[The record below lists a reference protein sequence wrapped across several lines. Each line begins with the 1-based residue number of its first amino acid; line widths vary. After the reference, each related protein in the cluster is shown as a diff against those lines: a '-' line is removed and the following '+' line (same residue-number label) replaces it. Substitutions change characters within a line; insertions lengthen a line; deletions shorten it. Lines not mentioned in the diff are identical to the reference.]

1 MGRRVPWRGSAAG
14 TLCEESPKVS
24 AQPNLLLDTCAMLF
38 LAEETRIDDDTLW
51 EISEAAHDGRLHLS
65 PISAWEI
72 GVGVSKGRL
81 SLPLAPLDF
90 IERFIER
97 MQVRLSPLSPAIL
110 IASSNLP
117 GSIHG
122 DPMDRIL
129 IATARA
135 LDLVLVTSDR
145 PILTYARAGHL
156 RALAC

>member
-1 MGRRVPWRGSAAG
+1 
-14 TLCEESPKVS
+14 VS

-38 LAEETRIDDDTLW
+38 LADETPMKDETLW

-81 SLPLAPLDF
+81 NLPLAPLDF

-97 MQVRLSPLSPAIL
+97 MQVKLSPLTPAIL
-110 IASSNLP
+110 VSSSNLP
-117 GSIHG
+117 GNIHG

>member
-1 MGRRVPWRGSAAG
+1 
-14 TLCEESPKVS
+14 
-24 AQPNLLLDTCAMLF
+24 MLF
-38 LAEETRIDDDTLW
+38 LANETPMKDETLW

-72 GVGVSKGRL
+72 GIGVSKGRL

-97 MQVRLSPLSPAIL
+97 MQVKLSPLDPAIL
-110 IASSNLP
+110 VSSSSLP
-117 GSIHG
+117 GAVHG

-145 PILTYARAGHL
+145 PILRYAEAGHL
-156 RALAC
+156 RTLAC

>member
-1 MGRRVPWRGSAAG
+1 MSD
-14 TLCEESPKVS
+14 
-24 AQPNLLLDTCAMLF
+24 QPNLLLDTCAMLF
-38 LAEETRIDDDTLW
+38 VAEEASIDRDTLQK
-51 EISEAAHDGRLHLS
+51 ISEASYDGRLHVS

-72 GVGVSKGRL
+72 GIGVAKGRL

-97 MQVRLSPLSPAIL
+97 MQARLSPLTPAIMVS
-110 IASSNLP
+110 SSNLP
-117 GSIHG
+117 GNVHG

-145 PILTYARAGHL
+145 PILAYSRAGHL
-156 RALAC
+156 RTLAC

>member
-1 MGRRVPWRGSAAG
+1 MSG
-14 TLCEESPKVS
+14 
-24 AQPNLLLDTCAMLF
+24 QPNLLLDTCAMLF
-38 LAEETRIDDDTLW
+38 LADETPMKDETLW
-51 EISEAAHDGRLHLS
+51 EISEASYDGRLHIS

-72 GVGVSKGRL
+72 GMGVSKGRL

-97 MQVRLSPLSPAIL
+97 MQARLSPLTPAIMVS
-110 IASSNLP
+110 SSNLP
-117 GSIHG
+117 GNVHG

-156 RALAC
+156 RTLAC

>member
-1 MGRRVPWRGSAAG
+1 MN
-14 TLCEESPKVS
+14 
-24 AQPNLLLDTCAMLF
+24 AQPNLLLDTCTMLF
-38 LAEETRIDDDTLW
+38 LAQETRIASETLW
-51 EISEAAHDGRLHLS
+51 EISEASYDGRLHVS

-72 GVGVSKGRL
+72 GIGVSKGRL
-81 SLPLAPLDF
+81 SLPVAPLDF

-97 MQVRLSPLSPAIL
+97 MQVRLSPLTPAIL
-110 IASSNLP
+110 VSSSNLP
-117 GSIHG
+117 GNIHG

-145 PILTYARAGHL
+145 PILTYAQAGHL

>member
-1 MGRRVPWRGSAAG
+1 MTTS
-14 TLCEESPKVS
+14 
-24 AQPNLLLDTCAMLF
+24 PNLLLDTCAMLF
-38 LAEETRIDDDTLW
+38 LANEARMDSETLW
-51 EISEAAHDGRLHLS
+51 EISEASYDGRLYLS

-90 IERFIER
+90 ISEFVEK
-97 MQVRLSPLSPAIL
+97 MQAKLSPLTPAIMV
-110 IASSNLP
+110 SSSFLP

-129 IATARA
+129 VATARA
-135 LDLVLVTSDR
+135 HNLVLVTSDR
-145 PILTYARAGHL
+145 PILAYADAGHL

>member
-1 MGRRVPWRGSAAG
+1 
-14 TLCEESPKVS
+14 
-24 AQPNLLLDTCAMLF
+24 MLF
-38 LAEETRIDDDTLW
+38 LADETPIKDETLW
-51 EISEAAHDGRLHLS
+51 EVSEAAYGGRLHLS

-72 GVGVSKGRL
+72 GIGVAKGRL
-81 SLPLAPLDF
+81 KLPSAPLDF

-97 MQVRLSPLSPAIL
+97 MKVKLSPLTPSIM
-110 IASSNLP
+110 ISSSNLP

-135 LDLVLVTSDR
+135 MDLVLVTSDR

>member
-1 MGRRVPWRGSAAG
+1 MN
-14 TLCEESPKVS
+14 
-24 AQPNLLLDTCAMLF
+24 AQPQLLLDTCAMLF
-38 LAEETRIDDDTLW
+38 LADETPMKDETLW

-81 SLPLAPLDF
+81 NLPMAPLDF

-97 MQVRLSPLSPAIL
+97 MQVNLSPLNPAIL
-110 IASSNLP
+110 VSSSNLP
-117 GSIHG
+117 GAIHG

-129 IATARA
+129 IATARV

-145 PILTYARAGHL
+145 PILRYAEAGHL

>member
-1 MGRRVPWRGSAAG
+1 MN
-14 TLCEESPKVS
+14 
-24 AQPNLLLDTCAMLF
+24 AQPQLLLDTCAMLF
-38 LAEETRIDDDTLW
+38 LADETPMKDETLW

-81 SLPLAPLDF
+81 NLPMAPLDF

-97 MQVRLSPLSPAIL
+97 MQVNLSPLNPAIL
-110 IASSNLP
+110 VSSSNLP
-117 GSIHG
+117 GAIDG

-145 PILTYARAGHL
+145 PILRYAEAGHL

>member
-1 MGRRVPWRGSAAG
+1 
-14 TLCEESPKVS
+14 
-24 AQPNLLLDTCAMLF
+24 MLF